1 MEVIVAKS
9 AGFCFGVE
17 RAYDMVQ
24 KSLDEKS
31 EGEKISTFG
40 PLIHNDRVMKEL
52 EKSGVNILED
62 EVKAG
67 GTVIVRSHGISDK
80 KKEVLKKQ
88 SKKFLD
94 ATCPYVT
101 KVHIVTQNFQKNGYT
116 VVVVGD
122 PKHAEMQGIIED
134 LENPVCVENT
144 AQAEKLTMQEKIGVV
159 SQTTLRREKFEEV
172 CEILKSRCKEI
183 IIDDTICSATTD
195 RQMSVRE
202 LAKEVEAVVV
212 VGGTKSSNTKKLAE
226 IASEFC
232 PAQKIATL
240 SDIDASMFKGMKK
253 LGVTAGA
260 STPKNQIDEVVEFLE
275 KLSENGA

>member
-24 KSLDEKS
+24 KSLAEKNK
-31 EGEKISTFG
+31 EERISTFG

-52 EKSGVNILED
+52 EESEVNILED
-62 EVKAG
+62 ESKAD
-67 GTVIVRSHGISDK
+67 GTVIVRSHGISNK
-80 KKEVLKKQ
+80 KKEVLRKQ
-88 SKKFLD
+88 SGKFLD

-116 VVVVGD
+116 VVIVGD
-122 PKHAEMQGIIED
+122 PNHPEMQGIIED
-134 LENPVCVENT
+134 LENPLCIETV
-144 AQAEKLTMQEKIGVV
+144 AQAESLPMQEKIGVV
-159 SQTTLRREKFEEV
+159 SQTTLRREKFEEI
-172 CEILKSRCKEI
+172 CEVLKSRCKEI
-183 IIDDTICSATTD
+183 VIDDTICSATTD
-195 RQMSVRE
+195 RQTSVRE
-202 LAKEVEAVVV
+202 LASKVEAVVV

-232 PAQKIATL
+232 PTQKIASL
-240 SDIDASMFKGMKK
+240 SDIDISLFQGMKK

-260 STPKNQIDEVVEFLE
+260 STPQSQIDEVVEFLE
-275 KLSENGA
+275 KIS